1 MKINPITPV
10 YAIQAIKRD
19 KPSQHRMT
27 LDVTSQEVINQQ
39 EAEEWIRFI
48 NETMAYVGAFVFV
61 GLLLAT
67 FSLICYWVSP
77 WAVVSIISLAGL
89 IGAWTKAKGC
99 W

>member
-1 MKINPITPV
+1 MYST
-10 YAIQAIKRD
+10 QAKHLETWIEKQNR
-19 KPSQHRMT
+19 RMII
-27 LDVTSQEVINQQ
+27 DVTSQEVRAQQ

-48 NETMAYVGAFVFV
+48 NEAMAYVGAFAFV

-67 FSLICYWVSP
+67 FSLVSYWVSP
-77 WAVVSIISLAGL
+77 WAVVAIISLVGL

>member
-1 MKINPITPV
+1 MKINVITPV
-10 YAIQAIKRD
+10 HPVQSIKLD
-19 KPSQHRMT
+19 KPSQHRVT
-27 LDVTSQEVINQQ
+27 LDIASQEVRAQQ

-48 NETMAYVGAFVFV
+48 NEAMAYVGAFAFV

-89 IGAWTKAKGC
+89 IGVWAKAKGC